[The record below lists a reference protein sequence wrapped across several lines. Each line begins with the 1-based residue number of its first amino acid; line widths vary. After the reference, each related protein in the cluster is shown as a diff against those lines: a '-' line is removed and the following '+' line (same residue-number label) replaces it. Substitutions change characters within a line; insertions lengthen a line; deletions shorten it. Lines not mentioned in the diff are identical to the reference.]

1 MLAGS
6 ILLCMGTRPE
16 IIKMAPVY
24 HALAA
29 RNLRPMVL
37 HTGQHEELAHPVYAF
52 FGITPTLSLNLTRE
66 RQSLSHL
73 SALVV
78 DKVGLALELSRP
90 NAVLVHGDT
99 SSALMAALAAFYEQI
114 SVGHVEAGLRS
125 HNQYDPFPEE
135 QNRVLVARLAR
146 WHFAPTAQAVRN
158 LIEEHIA
165 QHSVHMVGNTVVDAV
180 GLGSR
185 ILDRDGYD
193 IDQLSQGALRDLP
206 DVLRAAPRLVL
217 VTAHRRENLG
227 QPIANIAQAVA
238 RLLAEHADM
247 TVVWPLHSNP
257 AVQDNVKCVLHDLP
271 PSSRRRLFLIN
282 PQSYAA
288 LLWLLRHAWLVLTD
302 SGGIQEEA
310 ASLHVPILV
319 LRQTTERPEVIDGG
333 NGMLV
338 GTDPDRIIFE
348 VGSLLADS
356 SLQQAMIAAVNPFG
370 DGFAAGRIAAVLERD
385 LATTEV
391 R

>member
-1 MLAGS
+1 MLTRS

-24 HALAA
+24 HELAA
-29 RNLRPMVL
+29 RSMRPMVL

-78 DKVGLALELSRP
+78 DKVGQALELSRP

-135 QNRVLVARLAR
+135 QNRVMLARLAR
-146 WHFAPTAQAVRN
+146 WHFAPTEQAVRN
-158 LIEEHIA
+158 LLQENIA
-165 QHSVHMVGNTVVDAV
+165 QQSIHMVGNTVVDAV
-180 GLGSR
+180 GLGTR
-185 ILDRDGYD
+185 ILDRGGYD
-193 IDQLSQGALRDLP
+193 IDQMSDGALRDLP
-206 DVLRAAPRLVL
+206 QVLTTSPRLLL

-227 QPIANIAQAVA
+227 EPIASIARAVA
-238 RLLAEHADM
+238 ELLADQADM

-257 AVQDNVKCVLHDLP
+257 AVQDNVNSVLHDLP
-271 PSSRRRLFLIN
+271 SAIRRRLFLIN
-282 PQSYAA
+282 PQSYGA

-310 ASLHVPILV
+310 ASLHVPILI

-333 NGMLV
+333 NGILV
-338 GTDPDRIIFE
+338 GTDTNRIISE

-356 SLQQAMIAAVNPFG
+356 SLEKAMIAAVNPFG

-385 LATTEV
+385 LAPH
-391 R
+391 